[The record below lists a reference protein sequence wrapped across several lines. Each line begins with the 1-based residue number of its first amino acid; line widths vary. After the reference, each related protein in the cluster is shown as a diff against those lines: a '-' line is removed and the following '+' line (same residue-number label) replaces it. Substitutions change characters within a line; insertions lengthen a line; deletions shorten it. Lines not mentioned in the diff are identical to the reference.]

1 MTEEQTIGKYKIIAE
16 LGRGGMGVVYKAWEE
31 SLQRYVAIKMLGDQ
45 LTQDGTVVERFLREA
60 RAVADLHHPNIV
72 QVFAVD
78 TYEGRP
84 YFAMEYVEGES
95 LTDLIHT
102 SNRIEPR
109 RAAQILKEA
118 ASGLAASHAKDVV
131 HRDIKPDNI
140 MLTKQGGVKV
150 VDFGIAKV
158 DDPDSK
164 LTATGMMVGTPNY
177 ISPEVCLG
185 QNVDAR
191 SDIFSLGI
199 VFFEMLAGETP
210 FQADSPIAM
219 MTAVVREEIPDITTL
234 NPNVDN
240 RIRQILVQMLQ
251 KEPKDRY
258 KNCHEIIEDLTSY
271 LAGQEP
277 AYAVAAA
284 TDATVQMNRPVD
296 PLAPTVKRA
305 VPKPPRKTAGTGARR
320 TGQLGWV
327 IGLFLIVGAAAGS
340 WYYTGEP
347 DQPTQALSQTPET
360 VENTKPDV
368 EDFSVAADAI
378 GLEPKIEEKIQIQE
392 RPEEQVAL
400 QTRIAEPVTEPVI
413 TNEATSLSQASAPTQ
428 VVLADTTAKP
438 AQPAGPPK
446 LVVIAFGDPA
456 VSTVVESVIEGALL
470 NANYPVMDEQFF
482 SGLNLGFNPDLA
494 SVGQAVQENGGDIL
508 IIADIQETGTRQ
520 LSFYGRTEQ
529 QTMAN
534 LQVRAMQLSNKR
546 PLGAP
551 WLKSLEYVPLKA
563 SETAREV
570 AEPVAQEL
578 IERLDRL
585 RD

>member
-1 MTEEQTIGKYKIIAE
+1 
-16 LGRGGMGVVYKAWEE
+16 MGVVYKAWEE

-95 LTDLIHT
+95 LTDLIRT

-185 QNVDAR
+185 QDVDAR

-234 NPNVDN
+234 NSDVDDHL
-240 RIRQILVQMLQ
+240 RQILVQMLQ
-251 KEPKDRY
+251 KKPKERY
-258 KNCHEIIEDLTSY
+258 KNCQEIIEDLTSY

-284 TDATVQMNRPVD
+284 TDATVQMNRPAD
-296 PLAPTVKRA
+296 PNAPTVKRT
-305 VPKPPRKTAGTGARR
+305 VPKPAPKTAGTGTRL
-320 TGQLGWV
+320 TGQFGWV
-327 IGLFLIVGAAAGS
+327 IGLLLIVSAAAGS
-340 WYYTGEP
+340 WYYTGEVER
-347 DQPTQALSQTPET
+347 PTQAIIQTTET
-360 VENTKPDV
+360 VENTKPD
-368 EDFSVAADAI
+368 EEEI
-378 GLEPKIEEKIQIQE
+378 QLPETLEEKI
-392 RPEEQVAL
+392 AL
-400 QTRIAEPVTEPVI
+400 QVKIAEPVTEPAI
-413 TNEATSLSQASAPTQ
+413 TNEATNLSQASAPTK
-428 VVLADTTAKP
+428 VVIADTTPKPVARQQTETP
-438 AQPAGPPK
+438 AQPAGPPN

-456 VSTVVESVIEGALL
+456 VSTVVESVIERALL
-470 NANYPVMDEQFF
+470 NADYPVMDEQFF
-482 SGLNLGFNPDLA
+482 SGLNVSFNPDLA
-494 SVGQAVQENGGDIL
+494 SVGQAVQDNGGDIL

-551 WLKSLEYVPLKA
+551 WLKSMEYVPLKA